1 MLCIMCIRIT
11 GKSNKKAT
19 LKIISAISS
28 YLFEQQYDELDGNI
42 DLQEDLRDILK
53 KLNKIV

>member
-1 MLCIMCIRIT
+1 MLCIMGIRIT

-28 YLFEQQYDELDGNI
+28 YLFEQEYGELDGNI

>member
-1 MLCIMCIRIT
+1 MGIQVHC
-11 GKSNKKAT
+11 KSKKQAT

-28 YLFEQQYDELDGNI
+28 YLFEQEYGELDGNI

>member
-1 MLCIMCIRIT
+1 MGIRIT
-11 GKSNKKAT
+11 SKSNKKAT
-19 LKIISAISS
+19 LKIISDISS
-28 YLFEQQYDELDGNI
+28 YLFEQQYGELDGNT